1 MAKREVK
8 PARGIFER
16 PKGSGIWWINFYQ
29 DGKQHREKAGSRS
42 AAIDLYRVRKADAR
56 RGIKLP
62 DLRNGKVTLSALIDG
77 ALEFARVHNKSV
89 KGYECKAKIVRAAL
103 GSRPAEEIT
112 PEELDRWI
120 SSHCKTPATSNRY
133 RAFFS
138 LCFREGQRNQKV
150 NVNPARLVRP
160 RRENNARLRF
170 LSRGEYD
177 KLSAIIQRDHPQQLP
192 SFVVSV
198 FTGMRLT
205 EQFTLSWSQVDFDR
219 RLIRLTN
226 SKNGS
231 ARNVPLNTIALAAL
245 ESQRTM
251 VPHKPTD
258 SIFPRSGPYAD
269 YRPWLRP
276 ALKKVGITNYTWH
289 GNRHTFCSWLA
300 MAGVS
305 IKEIQVLAGHKTI
318 SMSAR
323 YAHLSPEVT
332 ASASERLVQP
342 TSTA

>member
-1 MAKREVK
+1 MARREVK
-8 PARGIFER
+8 AVRGVFER
-16 PKGSGIWWINFYQ
+16 PKGSGLWWINFYQ
-29 DGKQHREKAGSRS
+29 DGKQHREKVGARS
-42 AAIDLYRVRKADAR
+42 AAIDLYRIRKADAR
-56 RGIKLP
+56 RGVKLP
-62 DLRNGKVTLSALIDG
+62 DLRNGKVTLSALIDC
-77 ALEFARVHNKSV
+77 ALEFVRTHNKSV
-89 KGYECKAKIVRAAL
+89 RDYKCKAKIVQADL

-138 LCFREGQRNQKV
+138 LCYREGQRNRKV
-150 NVNPARLVRP
+150 DVNPARLVRP

-170 LSRGEYD
+170 LSREEYD
-177 KLSAIIQRDHPQQLP
+177 KLAVIIKRDAPEHFP

-198 FTGMRLT
+198 YTGMRLS
-205 EQFTLSWSQVDFDR
+205 EQFNLSWTQVEFDR
-219 RLIRLTN
+219 LLVRLTKT
-226 SKNGS
+226 KNGS
-231 ARNVPLNTIALAAL
+231 ARNVPLNSVALAAL
-245 ESQRTM
+245 ESQRAM
-251 VPHKPTD
+251 VPHKAAD
-258 SIFPRSGPYAD
+258 VVFPRSGQHAD
-269 YRPWLRP
+269 YRPWFLP
-276 ALKKVGITNYTWH
+276 ALKEAEIKDYTWH

-323 YAHLSPEVT
+323 YSHLSPEVT

-342 TSTA
+342 KSTA